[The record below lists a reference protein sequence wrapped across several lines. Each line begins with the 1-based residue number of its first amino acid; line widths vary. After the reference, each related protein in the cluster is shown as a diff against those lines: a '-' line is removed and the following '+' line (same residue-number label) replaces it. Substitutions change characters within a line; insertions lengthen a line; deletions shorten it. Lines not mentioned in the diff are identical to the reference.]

1 MSAYVDL
8 VDDTI
13 CALITAPGKAGVSV
27 HRVSGP
33 GALKLSRKI
42 IPSLP
47 DPVESHR
54 TYFVSLKDRNNE
66 LIDEALVTYFK
77 EGKSFTG
84 DETLEISTHGGHAIA
99 NKVLSELVFV
109 GCRPAERGEFSF
121 RAFYNGKLDL
131 VQAEGILGL
140 IHSETEAAR
149 KMSLKQLRGTLSGK
163 IQSIE
168 ELIIK
173 VLAQLEAS
181 IDFST
186 EDITPYSLDEMQSLV
201 QRAIDEVSP
210 LVESFKRGRVISEG
224 LKVVI
229 CGPPNAGKSS
239 LYNSVIGKDRSIV
252 SATPGTTRDFI
263 EYTYRDLGLPIHI
276 VDTAGLRVTS
286 DDIEAAGI
294 QKSFDQIKDADLAVI
309 VLDATDYANKEF
321 ELPTPLPPDTILIFN
336 KMDLVTTSGFDL
348 KAATDTI
355 VNRLNIQRLSAAYA
369 TSITKGQGIQDVRAF
384 LEKLSLVDIEQ
395 SENLVTQYRQ
405 ADLLEKTLLSLQ
417 KAHTLMSQTD
427 SYDLVAVDMQESLRT
442 IYAVLGKE
450 FDDQVLDRVFKEFCI
465 GK

>member
-33 GALKLSRKI
+33 GALNISRKI

-54 TYFVSLKDRNNE
+54 TYFVNLKDRNGE
-66 LIDEALVTYFK
+66 LVDEALVTYFQN
-77 EGKSFTG
+77 GKSFTG

-99 NKVLSELVFV
+99 NKVLSELVHF

-140 IHSETEAAR
+140 IHSETEASR
-149 KMSLKQLRGTLSGK
+149 KMSLKQLRGSLSDK
-163 IQSIE
+163 IQKIE
-168 ELIIK
+168 DTIIR

-186 EDITPYSLDEMQSLV
+186 EDITPYSLQEMQSLV
-201 QRAIDEVSP
+201 ESAISQVSP
-210 LVESFKRGRVISEG
+210 LVQSFKRGRVISEG

-239 LYNSVIGKDRSIV
+239 LYNSVIGKNRSIV
-252 SATPGTTRDFI
+252 SDVPGTTRDFI
-263 EYTYRDLGLPIHI
+263 EYTYRDLGLPIHL
-276 VDTAGLRVTS
+276 VDTAGLRKTN
-286 DDIEAAGI
+286 DDIEAQGI
-294 QKSFDQIKDADLAVI
+294 QRSFDQIKEADLAII
-309 VLDATDYANKEF
+309 VLDATDYSNKSF
-321 ELPTPLPPDTILIFN
+321 ELPSPLPDEVILVFN
-336 KMDLVTTSGFDL
+336 KMDLVNSTTFRL
-348 KAATDTI
+348 EQATEQMVSALD
-355 VNRLNIQRLSAAYA
+355 IQKITGAYP
-369 TSITKGQGIQDVRAF
+369 TSIAKNEGIQVVKEF
-384 LEKLSLVDIEQ
+384 LEKLSLVDIDQ
-395 SENLVTQYRQ
+395 QENLVTQYRQ
-405 ADLLEKTLLSLQ
+405 AELLGSTLQSLEKAQIMIT
-417 KAHTLMSQTD
+417 QTG
-427 SYDLVAVDMQESLRT
+427 SYDLIAIEMQESLRS

>member
-33 GALKLSRKI
+33 GALRLSRKI
-42 IPSLP
+42 IPALP
-47 DPVESHR
+47 DPIESHR
-54 TYFVSLKDRNNE
+54 TYFVSLKDRSGE
-66 LIDEALVTYFK
+66 MIDEALVTYFQD
-77 EGKSFTG
+77 GKSFTG

-99 NKVLSELVFV
+99 NKVLSELVHV

-140 IHSETEAAR
+140 IHSDTEAAR
-149 KMSLKQLRGTLSGK
+149 KMSLKQLKGSLSGK
-163 IQSIE
+163 IHEIE
-168 ELIIK
+168 ETIIK
-173 VLAQLEAS
+173 ILAQLEAS

-186 EDITPYSLDEMQSLV
+186 EDIEPYSLQEMQSLV
-201 QRAIDEVSP
+201 KKAISDVTP
-210 LVESFKRGRVISEG
+210 LVESFQRGRVISEG

-239 LYNSVIGKDRSIV
+239 LYNAVIGKDRSIV

-263 EYTYRDLGLPIHI
+263 EYTYRDLGLPIHL
-276 VDTAGLRVTS
+276 VDTAGLRVTN
-286 DDIEAAGI
+286 DDIESQGI
-294 QKSFDQIKDADLAVI
+294 QRSMDQMKESDLMVI
-309 VLDATDYANKEF
+309 VLDASDYANKHF
-321 ELPTPLPPDTILIFN
+321 QLPNPLPADTLLIFN
-336 KMDLVTTSGFDL
+336 KMDLVNSHTFSMD
-348 KAATDTI
+348 KAIAAMKDQ
-355 VNRLNIQRLSAAYA
+355 LGIQSLGAAYA
-369 TSITKGQGIQDVRAF
+369 TSIVNNEGIQAVRAY
-384 LEKLSLVDIEQ
+384 LEKLSLVDIDQ
-395 SENLVTQYRQ
+395 QENLVTQYRQ
-405 ADLLEKTLLSLQ
+405 ADLLEKTLQALKNADSLM
-417 KAHTLMSQTD
+417 TQTT
-427 SYDLVAVDMQESLRT
+427 SHDLVAVEMQESLRT